1 MCKYCEKDDF
11 EEGYCKYFNEEGG
24 FSKDFVLDDETFRIE
39 LEMKSDGIL
48 VIEFYSMDHDD
59 DLVITKEVK
68 IKYCPWCGRKFN
80 EES

>member
-48 VIEFYSMDHDD
+48 VI
-59 DLVITKEVK
+59 
-68 IKYCPWCGRKFN
+68 
-80 EES
+80 